1 MARLIECASNLMHR
15 TMMMMLYATGLRRA
29 EMCHLKVSD
38 IDSKRMV
45 IHVRQGKGGRDR
57 DVLLTPKLLE
67 TLREYWRWMKPK
79 TYLFPG
85 TVKGWRAD
93 VPITEK
99 IVWQAVNEAAKRAGI
114 TKHVSPHTLAALL
127 RDPHAGS
134 RRRPAHHPGS
144 SRPCQARSHH
154 RLPALVPAPSAGD
167 SQSARS
173 HRGVQPRRSEA
184 LQEEDQA
191 MSRPTL
197 EVADIV
203 RRTGNSFWEKQQS
216 HLAWPHRKVLDAIV
230 RCRTAALGGHRDKCV
245 RCGHQAI
252 SFNSCRN
259 RHCPKCQGNARAK
272 WLAAR
277 SAELLPVPYFHV
289 VFTLPHE
296 LSALVLQNKRL
307 LYDLLFRTSAATM
320 LELARDPKHL
330 GADIGFLG
338 VLHTWGQN
346 LEHHPHVHYIVPA
359 GGLALDGSR
368 WIDSSRRFF
377 LPVQALSRVFRGKFC
392 EGLRE
397 LFKQDRL
404 QFHGSQQQLA
414 SPGAFNYFLWQ
425 LGQKDWVVYAK
436 PPFGGAEH
444 VLNYLARYT
453 HRVAIS
459 NHRLVAF
466 ENDRVSFRWRDYAHG
481 GKKKV
486 MTVSAD
492 EFLRRF
498 LLHVLP
504 SGLVRIRHFGLFANR
519 RRDTALARC
528 RELLGATTHPRSARN
543 HQSAALSRLLRHHAG
558 HRTVHQCSTLLP
570 V

>member
-1 MARLIECASNLMHR
+1 
-15 TMMMMLYATGLRRA
+15 
-29 EMCHLKVSD
+29 
-38 IDSKRMV
+38 
-45 IHVRQGKGGRDR
+45 
-57 DVLLTPKLLE
+57 
-67 TLREYWRWMKPK
+67 
-79 TYLFPG
+79 
-85 TVKGWRAD
+85 
-93 VPITEK
+93 
-99 IVWQAVNEAAKRAGI
+99 
-114 TKHVSPHTLAALL
+114 
-127 RDPHAGS
+127 
-134 RRRPAHHPGS
+134 
-144 SRPCQARSHH
+144 
-154 RLPALVPAPSAGD
+154 
-167 SQSARS
+167 
-173 HRGVQPRRSEA
+173 
-184 LQEEDQA
+184 

-203 RRTGNSFWEKQQS
+203 RRTGNSFWERQQS

-230 RCRTAALGGHRDKCV
+230 RCRTAALGGHRDQCV

-289 VFTLPHE
+289 VFTLPHS

-307 LYDLLFRTSAATM
+307 LYDLLYRTSAATM
-320 LELARDPKHL
+320 LELARGPKHL

-377 LPVQALSRVFRGKFC
+377 LPVHALSRVFRGKFVA
-392 EGLRE
+392 GLMQY
-397 LFKQDRL
+397 FAQGKL
-404 QFHGSQQQLA
+404 QFHGSQQYLAAPGCFSRFLRQL
-414 SPGAFNYFLWQ
+414 FQ
-425 LGQKDWVVYAK
+425 TDWVVYAK

-459 NHRLVAF
+459 NHRIVAL
-466 ENDRVSFRWRDYAHG
+466 ENGSVSFRWRDYAHG
-481 GKKKV
+481 GKNKV
-486 MTVSAD
+486 MTVSAH

-504 SGLVRIRHFGLFANR
+504 GGLVRIRHFGLFANR
-519 RRDTALARC
+519 RRRAALERC
-528 RELLGATTHPRSARN
+528 RVLLGATACADPPESPSLRCPTCSGIMLVVERLTRSQLYFHPSPTPAQPRRCNVDS
-543 HQSAALSRLLRHHAG
+543 S
-558 HRTVHQCSTLLP
+558 
-570 V
+570 

>member
-1 MARLIECASNLMHR
+1 
-15 TMMMMLYATGLRRA
+15 
-29 EMCHLKVSD
+29 
-38 IDSKRMV
+38 
-45 IHVRQGKGGRDR
+45 
-57 DVLLTPKLLE
+57 
-67 TLREYWRWMKPK
+67 
-79 TYLFPG
+79 
-85 TVKGWRAD
+85 
-93 VPITEK
+93 
-99 IVWQAVNEAAKRAGI
+99 
-114 TKHVSPHTLAALL
+114 
-127 RDPHAGS
+127 
-134 RRRPAHHPGS
+134 
-144 SRPCQARSHH
+144 
-154 RLPALVPAPSAGD
+154 
-167 SQSARS
+167 
-173 HRGVQPRRSEA
+173 
-184 LQEEDQA
+184 

-203 RRTGNSFWEKQQS
+203 RAAGNRFWEGHKS
-216 HLAWPHRKVLDAIV
+216 HLAWTHRKVLDAIV
-230 RCRTAALGGHRDKCV
+230 RCRTAALGGHRDKCS
-245 RCGHQAI
+245 RCGYLAA
-252 SFNSCRN
+252 SYNSCRN
-259 RHCPKCQGNARAK
+259 RHCPKCQGNVRAK

-277 SAELLPVPYFHV
+277 SAELLPVPYFHI

-307 LYDLLFRTSAATM
+307 LYDLLYRASAATM

-346 LEHHPHVHYIVPA
+346 LQVHPHVHYIVPA

-377 LPVQALSRVFRGKFC
+377 LPVKRLSRIFRDDFC
-392 EGLRE
+392 GQLRE
-397 LFKQDRL
+397 LFNQDRL
-404 QFHGSQQQLA
+404 QFHGSLRQLA
-414 SPGAFNYFLWQ
+414 SPDAFSHFLWQ

-481 GKKKV
+481 GKNKV
-486 MTVSAD
+486 MTVSVD

-504 SGLVRIRHFGLFANR
+504 KGLVRIRHFGLFANR
-519 RRDTALARC
+519 RRKTALARC
-528 RELLGATTHPRSARN
+528 RQLLGTTPGTDLPATDNLMRCPVC
-543 HQSAALSRLLRHHAG
+543 AG
-558 HRTVHQCSTLLP
+558 TMLVIERVTGAQLYFRPDQDPATPQRCSIDSS
-570 V
+570 

>member
-1 MARLIECASNLMHR
+1 M
-15 TMMMMLYATGLRRA
+15 
-29 EMCHLKVSD
+29 
-38 IDSKRMV
+38 
-45 IHVRQGKGGRDR
+45 
-57 DVLLTPKLLE
+57 
-67 TLREYWRWMKPK
+67 
-79 TYLFPG
+79 
-85 TVKGWRAD
+85 
-93 VPITEK
+93 
-99 IVWQAVNEAAKRAGI
+99 
-114 TKHVSPHTLAALL
+114 
-127 RDPHAGS
+127 
-134 RRRPAHHPGS
+134 
-144 SRPCQARSHH
+144 
-154 RLPALVPAPSAGD
+154 
-167 SQSARS
+167 
-173 HRGVQPRRSEA
+173 
-184 LQEEDQA
+184 
-191 MSRPTL
+191 
-197 EVADIV
+197 
-203 RRTGNSFWEKQQS
+203 
-216 HLAWPHRKVLDAIV
+216 LDAIV

-252 SFNSCRN
+252 SYNSCRN

-307 LYDLLFRTSAATM
+307 LYDLLFRTSAATL

-346 LEHHPHVHYIVPA
+346 LQLIPTFTTSFPPAALPPMVP
-359 GGLALDGSR
+359 DGSTR
-368 WIDSSRRFF
+368 RHRFF
-377 LPVQALSRVFRGKFC
+377 LPVQALSRSSAASSARNYGSFSNRTDSSSMARFSTLPHLAHSTSF
-392 EGLRE
+392 LR
-397 LFKQDRL
+397 
-404 QFHGSQQQLA
+404 
-414 SPGAFNYFLWQ
+414 Q

-504 SGLVRIRHFGLFANR
+504 RGLVRIRHFGFFANR
-519 RRDTALARC
+519 RRGVTLARC
-528 RELLGATTHPRSARN
+528 RELLGVAVPQIHPTNPELAVPPAQAPCWSSNGSLRSALLPTHSAITTAMEAPCQHILIPATRLRSPPLHSSGSARN
-543 HQSAALSRLLRHHAG
+543 RGGARKQHLFCGRRSPLDIARMLFHSKASIDTRGSALLAVLWTTSNPNPDH
-558 HRTVHQCSTLLP
+558 
-570 V
+570 